1 MVYSW
6 LWYGCV
12 GWAVVVCVVACVF
25 AICHDRVCFVL
36 WVVVLIC
43 LWTVFGG
50 VSEAC
55 CVVGLW

>member
-1 MVYSW
+1 M
-6 LWYGCV
+6 
-12 GWAVVVCVVACVF
+12 VVCVVACVF
-25 AICHDRVCFVL
+25 AIWHDRVCFVL

-43 LWTVFGG
+43 LWTVFVG